1 MEYTVGSIAPIFLS
15 PVIAFVINAFFG
27 RKLPRQG
34 DWLATLSVFISF
46 IFSGRIFVDFIFGKF
61 ATDHF
66 IHKTFT
72 WFDLSYGSYIWKVDM
87 GVYIDNMAAIMLVM
101 VTGIAFLI
109 HSFSTWY
116 MDHDEKHGRFFTFLP
131 LFTSAMLGMVLSDNL
146 FSLFIFFF
154 WNFLLYLLHNQFAR
168 IWRNLKSQ
176 IWPKYL
182 GRH

>member
-109 HSFSTWY
+109 H
-116 MDHDEKHGRFFTFLP
+116 
-131 LFTSAMLGMVLSDNL
+131 
-146 FSLFIFFF
+146 
-154 WNFLLYLLHNQFAR
+154 
-168 IWRNLKSQ
+168 
-176 IWPKYL
+176 
-182 GRH
+182 